1 MVDIYNGVPV
11 IQYYEGYE
19 PIICTTSFCNAH
31 DFTIGN
37 VRGVCNLHDFINA
50 QNQSNSVDAPTD
62 RIAEV
67 LEKLSVE
74 IGRFSTTIAL
84 LQDSAP
90 KSSNANPTYN
100 NPKPKPT
107 PQEKP
112 QVRGGVPLV
121 KRGGEQ
127 Q

>member
-11 IQYYEGYE
+11 IQYVEGYE

-74 IGRFSTTIAL
+74 IGRLSTTTSL
-84 LQDSAP
+84 LINSAP

-100 NPKPKPT
+100 PKPT
-107 PQEKP
+107 PQQKP
-112 QVRGGVPLV
+112 QVRGGVPWV
-121 KRGGEQ
+121 RRGGSPQ
-127 Q
+127 